1 MAESRI
7 KDENYYQVSGWML
20 NRLGL
25 KGTALDVYAII
36 YSFSQ
41 DGESWFTGSLQYLSD
56 FTNTT
61 TRTIISTLKDL
72 TEKGY
77 LVKREALVNGVK
89 YNDYRAVTKPARGSE
104 KISQGVVKNLHGGGE
119 KTSPRV
125 VKNLH
130 GGGEE
135 ISPHNKEHNNIHN
148 KEYKELCANVSKK
161 AVDEFFDSIWQL
173 YPVKK
178 GKGQVSEAKRKAL
191 YQIGYE
197 EMARAIDRYKKDLK
211 KDASWRKP
219 QNGSTFFNS
228 GFVDYLD
235 ENYMEGGDANGGA
248 EKSAAQYGTML

>member
-1 MAESRI
+1 MAESKI
-7 KDENYYQVSGWML
+7 KDENYYQVQGWML

-25 KGTALDVYAII
+25 KGTALNVYAII
-36 YSFSQ
+36 YAFSQ
-41 DGESWFTGSLQYLSD
+41 DGESWFSGSLKYLSD
-56 FTNTT
+56 FTNAT

-77 LVKREALVNGVK
+77 LVKRENLEEGVK
-89 YNDYRAVTKPARGSE
+89 FCSYRAVSPQSGGSE
-104 KISQGVVKNLHGGGE
+104 KISPLVKKTVSKSEKISLGVVKKFHS
-119 KTSPRV
+119 K
-125 VKNLH
+125 
-130 GGGEE
+130 GEE
-135 ISPHNKEHNNIHN
+135 ISHNNKEDNKSNN
-148 KEYKELCANVSKK
+148 KEYKELCASVSKK
-161 AVDEFFDSIWQL
+161 TLDEFFDSIWQL

>member
-7 KDENYYQVSGWML
+7 KDETYFQVSGWMV

-25 KGTALDVYAII
+25 KGTALNVYAII
-36 YSFSQ
+36 YGFSQ
-41 DGESWFTGSLQYLSD
+41 DGESWFSGSLKYLSD
-56 FTNTT
+56 FTNAT

-77 LVKREALVNGVK
+77 LVKHENLVDGVK
-89 YNDYRAVTKPARGSE
+89 FCNYRAVKDPKRGSE
-104 KISQGVVKNLHGGGE
+104 EISPGVKKLPSTGE
-119 KTSPRV
+119 EISPGA

-135 ISPHNKEHNNIHN
+135 ISHNNLVDNISN
-148 KEYKELCANVSKK
+148 NIDINNNVQNASKK
-161 AVDEFFDSIWQL
+161 DVDAFFETIWTL
-173 YPVKK
+173 YPNKK

>member
-36 YSFSQ
+36 YAFSQ
-41 DGESWFTGSLQYLSD
+41 DGESCFSGSLKYLMD
-56 FTNTT
+56 FTNASR
-61 TRTIISTLKDL
+61 RTIINTLKDL

-77 LVKREALVNGVK
+77 LVKRERLEDGVK
-89 YNDYRAVTKPARGSE
+89 FCAYRAVKNPSGSMQKLHQGCKNCTGGSAE
-104 KISQGVVKNLHGGGE
+104 TAPGVVQNLHGGSAE
-119 KTSPRV
+119 TAPNNKLDNKS
-125 VKNLH
+125 N
-130 GGGEE
+130 
-135 ISPHNKEHNNIHN
+135 NKEEN
-148 KEYKELCANVSKK
+148 KLCANLSKK
-161 AVDEFFDSIWQL
+161 AVDAFFDSLWKL

-178 GKGQVSEAKRKAL
+178 GKGQVSDAKRKVL
-191 YQIGYE
+191 CQIGYE

-228 GFVDYLD
+228 GYVDYLD
-235 ENYMEGGDANGGA
+235 ENYSQGGESGGSA
-248 EKSAAQYGTML
+248 EKSAAQYGTVL

>member
-7 KDENYYQVSGWML
+7 KDENYYQVQGWML

-25 KGTALDVYAII
+25 KGTALNVYAII
-36 YSFSQ
+36 YAFSQ
-41 DGESWFTGSLQYLSD
+41 DGESWFSGSLKYLSD
-56 FTNTT
+56 FTNAT
-61 TRTIISTLKDL
+61 TRTIISSLKDL

-77 LVKREALVNGVK
+77 LVKRETLEDGVK
-89 YNDYRAVTKPARGSE
+89 FCSYRAIQDPKRGSEEISPWVKKLHGGSE
-104 KISQGVVKNLHGGGE
+104 KISSEPVKKLHGGSE
-119 KTSPRV
+119 KNSHNN
-125 VKNLH
+125 KL
-130 GGGEE
+130 
-135 ISPHNKEHNNIHN
+135 HNKSNN
-148 KEYKELCANVSKK
+148 KEDKELCASVSKK
-161 AVDEFFDSIWQL
+161 TLDEFFDSIWQL

-235 ENYMEGGDANGGA
+235 ENYMEGGDADGGA

>member
-1 MAESRI
+1 MAERRI
-7 KDENYYQVSGWML
+7 KDENYYQVQGWML

-25 KGTALDVYAII
+25 KGTALNVYAII
-36 YSFSQ
+36 YAFSQ
-41 DGESWFTGSLQYLSD
+41 DGESWFSGSLKYLSD
-56 FTNTT
+56 FTNAT

-77 LVKREALVNGVK
+77 LVKRENLEEGVK
-89 YNDYRAVTKPARGSE
+89 FCSYRAVSPQSGGSE
-104 KISQGVVKNLHGGGE
+104 KISPLVKKTVSKSEKISLGVVKKFHS
-119 KTSPRV
+119 K
-125 VKNLH
+125 
-130 GGGEE
+130 GEE
-135 ISPHNKEHNNIHN
+135 ISHNNKEDNKSNN
-148 KEYKELCANVSKK
+148 KEYKELCASVSKK
-161 AVDEFFDSIWQL
+161 TLDEFFDSIWQL

>member
-25 KGTALDVYAII
+25 KGTALEVYAII
-36 YSFSQ
+36 YAFSQ
-41 DGESWFTGSLQYLSD
+41 DGESWFSGSLKYLAD
-56 FTNTT
+56 FTNAT

-77 LVKREALVNGVK
+77 LVKWERLEDGVK
-89 YNDYRAVTKPARGSE
+89 FCSYRAIKDPKR
-104 KISQGVVKNLHGGGE
+104 
-119 KTSPRV
+119 
-125 VKNLH
+125 
-130 GGGEE
+130 GGEE
-135 ISPHNKEHNNIHN
+135 ISPRVKKLHEGGEEISSKVVKKLHGGHEEISHNNKLDNKSNNKEDN
-148 KEYKELCANVSKK
+148 KLCAKLSKK
-161 AVDEFFDSIWQL
+161 DVDAFFDSIWQL
-173 YPVKK
+173 YPNKK

-197 EMARAIDRYKKDLK
+197 EMARAIERYKRDLK

-228 GFVDYLD
+228 GYVDYLD
-235 ENYMEGGDANGGA
+235 ENYSQGGEMNGSA
-248 EKSAAQYGTML
+248 EEHPAKHYGTVL